1 MRRLTT
7 LGLGFL
13 MVLPGGLLGGA
24 GSESSRLAAELGFGT
39 VNRDDAQRIVYAGGM
54 TRLSATSVSDV
65 ERLFT
70 SDLGR
75 MYGLGAGNEMRAES
89 ARRADGKVFYR
100 LAQRYNG
107 LPVIGGEL
115 VVQTSATGRL
125 EAILGHVKVG
135 LRIDTGLGLPFEDVI
150 GSAVAG
156 FLGGDPESIRTAQYD
171 LITEPRLVVYAV
183 GDERPVLAWDVSIQ
197 LTAGGRFF
205 LERMFADARTGTLIT
220 SYTQIYE
227 ALSRKIHTADGGC
240 LAAFGGVSLPG
251 TLVMNEGGSSSDTA
265 AQGAYD
271 NTGNSYWFYRHMFNR
286 DSYDGNGIQLV
297 STAHVTFSSDG
308 FLPTNC
314 SPNNAAYLGSPYN
327 QMVYGDGD
335 GQVLKSTSLS
345 LDVTAHELT
354 HGVTDSTSKL
364 AYQKES
370 GAMNES
376 LSDIFGS
383 GAEAWVQSL
392 RAEGKRPQDGNPATY
407 RTFRETWLLGDDVA
421 GPQIGEALRYMNN
434 PTKDGR
440 SADYY
445 PERNYAGSCSPSQS
459 NDQCGVHTNSGISN
473 LAFYL
478 MVEGGSH
485 PRNKTSVVVTG
496 IGIEKALRIF
506 YQTETQLLSQNS
518 TFQDMR
524 FATAQAATNLYGNN
538 SCEYVTVMKAW
549 DAVGV
554 GGSWTDPG
562 TCGGGGG
569 TNQPPVASFTA
580 TTSGLTA
587 SFNASGSSDSDG
599 SIASYAWNFG
609 DGATGSGVTQSHTYA
624 AMGTYNVTLTVTDN
638 GGLTASKSSSVTV
651 SQTGGGGSEV
661 EPNNTRSSANTLP
674 NATATTG
681 YVSSFTDVDYFKIT
695 IGPRKTA
702 AISLLVPAG
711 LDYDLY
717 LYNSSGYLI
726 AWSEND
732 TGIAESI
739 NYKNTSYTSNRTV
752 YIKVLGYL
760 GASSTT
766 SSYTVKATW

>member
-13 MVLPGGLLGGA
+13 LVLSGGLMGGA
-24 GSESSRLAAELGFGT
+24 GSESSRLATQLGFGT
-39 VNRDDAQRIVYAGGM
+39 VNRDDARRIVYAAGM
-54 TRLSATSVSDV
+54 TKLTAVSISDV
-65 ERLFT
+65 EQLFT

-75 MYGLGAGNEMRAES
+75 MYGLGAGDEMQGVS
-89 ARRADGKVFYR
+89 TRRGDGKVFYR
-100 LAQRYNG
+100 LAHRYNG
-107 LPVIGGEL
+107 LPVVGGEL

-125 EAILGHVKVG
+125 EAILGHVKAG
-135 LRIDTGLGLPFEDVI
+135 LRIDTSLGLPFEDVI

-156 FLGGDPESIRTAQYD
+156 LPGGDPERIRSAQYD
-171 LITEPRLVVYAV
+171 LTTDPRLVVYAV
-183 GDERPVLAWDVSIQ
+183 GDERPMLAWDVSIEM
-197 LTAGGRFF
+197 TAGGQFF
-205 LERMFADARTGTLIT
+205 LERIFADVRAGTLIT

-227 ALSRKIHTADGGC
+227 ALSRKIYTADGGC

-271 NTGNSYWFYRHMFNR
+271 NTGNSYWFYKHMFNR

-297 STAHVTFSSDG
+297 STARVTFSSDG

-314 SPNNAAYLGSPYN
+314 SPNNAAYMGSPYN

-354 HGVTDSTSKL
+354 HSVTDSTSKL

-383 GAEAWVQSL
+383 GAEAW
-392 RAEGKRPQDGNPATY
+392 
-407 RTFRETWLLGDDVA
+407 
-421 GPQIGEALRYMNN
+421 
-434 PTKDGR
+434 
-440 SADYY
+440 
-445 PERNYAGSCSPSQS
+445 
-459 NDQCGVHTNSGISN
+459 
-473 LAFYL
+473 
-478 MVEGGSH
+478 
-485 PRNKTSVVVTG
+485 
-496 IGIEKALRIF
+496 
-506 YQTETQLLSQNS
+506 
-518 TFQDMR
+518 
-524 FATAQAATNLYGNN
+524 
-538 SCEYVTVMKAW
+538 

-569 TNQPPVASFTA
+569 TNQPPVASFTS

-599 SIASYAWNFG
+599 SITSYAWNFG

-624 AMGTYNVTLTVTDN
+624 AAGTYNVTLTITDN
-638 GGLTASKSSSVTV
+638 GGLAATKTSSVTV
-651 SQTGGGGSEV
+651 SQGGGGGSEV
-661 EPNNTRSSANTLP
+661 EPNNTRGSANTLP

-681 YVSSFTDVDYFKIT
+681 YISSFTDVDYFKIT

-702 AISLLVPAG
+702 AISLLVPPG

-739 NYKNTSYTSNRTV
+739 TYKNTSYTSNRTV